1 MSTLKA
7 DTVTAATTNGNL
19 AISNQGTGGIAI
31 DGMPHRN
38 FIQNG
43 DFRIVQRATSS
54 ATPADGEYLIDRWKW
69 WRTGSA
75 GVAAMSQDTD
85 VPTVAEA
92 GVDYGYSLK
101 LDVTTADGSIAA
113 ADYYYFEQ
121 MIEGLD
127 WASMGYGGS
136 NALTTTVQ
144 FWVKSTKTGVFSVSY
159 GNSAVDRSY
168 PAEYTVSSSNTWEK
182 KTVTIAG
189 DSTGT
194 WLTTNGIGN
203 RLRFTL
209 AMGSNR
215 TGTANQWNA
224 ANDIAST
231 NQVNAM
237 DSTSNNFF
245 ITGVQVEVGAQS
257 SDFEQRD
264 YASELARCNRFFFQ
278 YNQNVGDHQRE
289 HWSSQNVSTTQSDVA
304 IQYPVA
310 MRAAPTFST
319 GSAADWRIN
328 QTNCSAIPATVNA
341 IHEAG
346 CRVRFT
352 IASGLVAQ
360 EAAFID
366 AAVTG
371 AKLVFSAEL

>member
-38 FIQNG
+38 FIING
-43 DFRIVQRATSS
+43 DMRIAQRGTSS

-101 LDVTTADGSIAA
+101 LDVTTADGSIAVS
-113 ADYYYFEQ
+113 DYYYFEQ
-121 MIEGLD
+121 MIEGLN

-194 WLTTNGIGN
+194 WLTTVGIGN

-245 ITGVQVEVGAQS
+245 ITGVQVEVGGQS
-257 SDFEQRD
+257 SDFEHTD
-264 YASELARCNRFFFQ
+264 YASELLRCQRYFVEQDIQNNGGYWTGNTTGTTSVRFV
-278 YNQNVGDHQRE
+278 NHL
-289 HWSSQNVSTTQSDVA
+289 
-304 IQYPVA
+304 PVA
-310 MRAAPTFST
+310 MRSTPTLTTNTVGNLQVHGETSSKT
-319 GSAADWRIN
+319 PSAAGMLV
-328 QTNCSAIPATVNA
+328 S
-341 IHEAG
+341 
-346 CRVRFT
+346 
-352 IASGLVAQ
+352 SGLSGGL
-360 EAAFID
+360 ISMS
-366 AAVTG
+366 VTISG
-371 AKLVFSAEL
+371 GSSDNMDTIQGVGDCGFQFDAEL

>member
-43 DFRIVQRATSS
+43 DFRIAQRGTSS

-101 LDVTTADGSIAA
+101 LDVTTADGSIAVS
-113 ADYYYFEQ
+113 DYYYFEQ
-121 MIEGLD
+121 MIEGLN
-127 WASMGYGGS
+127 WAPMGYGGS

-245 ITGVQVEVGAQS
+245 ITGVQVEVGGQS
-257 SDFEQRD
+257 SDFEHTD
-264 YASELARCNRFFFQ
+264 YASELSRCHRYYGTTYTAGTAAGTATYVGAMSKQAKANGLAFFNLLFPT
-278 YNQNVGDHQRE
+278 E
-289 HWSSQNVSTTQSDVA
+289 
-304 IQYPVA
+304 
-310 MRAAPTFST
+310 MRATPTMTYYAPQTST
-319 GSAADWRIN
+319 SGSWTDQGNVDRAVSDPTENNRGISAYNSAA
-328 QTNCSAIPATVNA
+328 TSANYN
-341 IHEAG
+341 IHG
-346 CRVRFT
+346 H
-352 IASGLVAQ
+352 IVA
-360 EAAFID
+360 D
-366 AAVTG
+366 
-371 AKLVFSAEL
+371 AEL

>member
-43 DFRIVQRATSS
+43 DFRIAQRGTSS

-101 LDVTTADGSIAA
+101 LDVTTADASIAV

-121 MIEGLD
+121 MIEGLN
-127 WASMGYGGS
+127 WAPMGYGGS

-245 ITGVQVEVGAQS
+245 ITGVQVEVGGQS
-257 SDFEQRD
+257 SDFEHT
-264 YASELARCNRFFFQ
+264 YYEIELARCMRHYVQSLGSVESWLYFRSYVVSG
-278 YNQNVGDHQRE
+278 YNYGTRIDWEVEMRASPTFVMTNASVANFGTGTGTANVGVRGVE
-289 HWSSQNVSTTQSDVA
+289 NWR
-304 IQYPVA
+304 P
-310 MRAAPTFST
+310 ST
-319 GSAADWRIN
+319 G
-328 QTNCSAIPATVNA
+328 
-341 IHEAG
+341 
-346 CRVRFT
+346 
-352 IASGLVAQ
+352 
-360 EAAFID
+360 
-366 AAVTG
+366 TG
-371 AKLVFSAEL
+371 AGNFGSTWTASAEL